1 MITRARPARGR
12 ACSRWPAHWRAG
24 PGLSAGPHTHVSAF
38 ARPGIVAAAGLGG
51 AGLVR
56 ASLTA
61 DPGSAQ
67 FYLLTAGLAA
77 TWTGAALTAGSPAA
91 GPVRPGQLVRPVLT
105 GAATFGLFYGIA
117 RVARHWPVLDRAI
130 RSVLSYVEE
139 GSTVPVLIT
148 AGVNAVAEELYFR
161 GAVWELTGDAR
172 PLVATTAAY
181 TASTA
186 ATGNLALVLGGA
198 ATSVVFG
205 AERARSGGVV
215 APAVAHV
222 TWSLLMLTCLPPLF
236 RAAAEPLTSPGS

>member
-1 MITRARPARGR
+1 VTACARPAGRRAGSRRPGRGR
-12 ACSRWPAHWRAG
+12 TRSCRPAG
-24 PGLSAGPHTHVSAF
+24 PDAPGSAF
-38 ARPGIVAAAGLGG
+38 VRPGIIAAAGLGG

-56 ASLTA
+56 ASLSA

-67 FYLLTAGLAA
+67 FYQLTAGLAA

-91 GPVRPGQLVRPVLT
+91 GRVRPGQLVRPVLT

-117 RVARHWPVLDRAI
+117 RVARHWPVLDQAI
-130 RSVLSYVEE
+130 RSVLRYVDE
-139 GSTVPVLIT
+139 GSTVPVLIA
-148 AGVNAVAEELYFR
+148 AGVNAVAEELFFR
-161 GAVWELTGDAR
+161 GAVWELTGGAR
-172 PLVATTAAY
+172 PLVATTAAC

-222 TWSLLMLTCLPPLF
+222 TWSLLTLTALPPLF
-236 RAAAEPLTSPGS
+236 RGPHPELV